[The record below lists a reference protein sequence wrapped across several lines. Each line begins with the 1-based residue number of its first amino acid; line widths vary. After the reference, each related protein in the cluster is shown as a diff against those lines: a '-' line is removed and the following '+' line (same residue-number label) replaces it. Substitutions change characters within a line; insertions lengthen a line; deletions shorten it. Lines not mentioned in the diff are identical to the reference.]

1 MGRLRKGLITLNQLQ
16 TPKELKPT
24 EERNSFFDS
33 IDSMFDNPGESLRKI
48 SIVIFK
54 FFVVIFIII
63 SIISLITSLAV
74 GRLLIFLLAVL
85 GAIILLIP
93 IGTTCLLMCGLGD
106 LIAKVNS
113 IDERISQFP
122 DKMDDENSNIKQ

>member
-1 MGRLRKGLITLNQLQ
+1 MGGLRKGLITLNQLQ

-122 DKMDDENSNIKQ
+122 DKMDDENSNIK